1 MNQNMLV
8 SMKHTSEALQTLGLK
23 VSDADNIMLDL
34 EESASDV
41 TNLQNTL
48 STSAFDN
55 DFTEMELHEEL
66 ALLLGEDDAESIG
79 RHTIKTAKKQAAENV
94 ELELTPGSAVGSSE
108 TLATTAQ
115 AAEIASAEDQALKA
129 ESN

>member
-1 MNQNMLV
+1 
-8 SMKHTSEALQTLGLK
+8 
-23 VSDADNIMLDL
+23 
-34 EESASDV
+34 
-41 TNLQNTL
+41 
-48 STSAFDN
+48 
-55 DFTEMELHEEL
+55 MELHEEL

>member
-1 MNQNMLV
+1 
-8 SMKHTSEALQTLGLK
+8 
-23 VSDADNIMLDL
+23 MLDL

-79 RHTIKTAKKQAAENV
+79 RHTIKKAKKQAAENV

-108 TLATTAQ
+108 TLAPHTTTAQ